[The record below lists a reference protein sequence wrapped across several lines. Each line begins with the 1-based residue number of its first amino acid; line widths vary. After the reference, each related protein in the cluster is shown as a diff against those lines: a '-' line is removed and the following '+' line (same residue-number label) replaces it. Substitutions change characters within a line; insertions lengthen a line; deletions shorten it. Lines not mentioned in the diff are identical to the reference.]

1 MRYRNLGSTKIYVGQ
16 AILPPKDF
24 ISILEQVYFPWNDFR
39 VYGTTLIF
47 QRGHDWG
54 GGSK

>member
-39 VYGTTLIF
+39 VYGTTLFF